1 MVLIL
6 KEIVS
11 FEIIETPS
19 VLYSFSTDIAM
30 STHLGSMGCESHLEN
45 LPHPAALHSVDPHE
59 KALVIGWR

>member
-30 STHLGSMGCESHLEN
+30 SIVNPPGVHGMWKPLGK
-45 LPHPAALHSVDPHE
+45 LPSSSCTGIL
-59 KALVIGWR
+59 